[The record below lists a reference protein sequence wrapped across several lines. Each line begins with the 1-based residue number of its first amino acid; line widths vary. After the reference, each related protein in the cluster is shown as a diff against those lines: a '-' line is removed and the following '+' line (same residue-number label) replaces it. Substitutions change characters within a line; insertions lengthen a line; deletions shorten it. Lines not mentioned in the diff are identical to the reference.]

1 MEQDLCT
8 VLLASQRAEIIE
20 MPYLPILLGFFRRKF
35 LIFWKNLLQNL
46 VSLQI
51 YKIFLVNIL
60 VKTVQ

>member
-8 VLLASQRAEIIE
+8 VLLASQRAEIME
-20 MPYLPILLGFFRRKF
+20 MPYLPILPVIFRRKF

-51 YKIFLVNIL
+51 CKIFLVNIL